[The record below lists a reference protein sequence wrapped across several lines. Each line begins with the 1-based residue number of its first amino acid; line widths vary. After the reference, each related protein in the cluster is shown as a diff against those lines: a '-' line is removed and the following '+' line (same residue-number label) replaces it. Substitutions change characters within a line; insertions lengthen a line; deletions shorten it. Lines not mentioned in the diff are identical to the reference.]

1 MKTQASLEYL
11 IIVSIA
17 LLVLTPAILYANSII
32 SSSKKELRF
41 KLAESTVERI
51 AENSDWVYSLGP
63 PSRVKINVYIPELVE
78 YINISDYKI
87 SLKFKDS
94 EQIIVRK
101 TKANVTGFLPI
112 NEGYY
117 NVLIVAEYNF
127 VNISV
132 VE

>member
-17 LLVLTPAILYANSII
+17 FLILIPAILYANSMLL
-32 SSSKKELRF
+32 SSKNELRN
-41 KLAESTVERI
+41 KLGESVVERL
-51 AENSDWVYSLGP
+51 AENSDWVYSLGS
-63 PSRVKINVYIPELVE
+63 PSRIKINIYVPEFVE
-78 YINISDYKI
+78 YINISNHKI

-94 EQIIVRK
+94 PDPIFKI
-101 TKANVTGFLPI
+101 TKANVTGYIPSE
-112 NEGYY
+112 EGYY
-117 NVLIVAEYNF
+117 NVLIMAEQNF